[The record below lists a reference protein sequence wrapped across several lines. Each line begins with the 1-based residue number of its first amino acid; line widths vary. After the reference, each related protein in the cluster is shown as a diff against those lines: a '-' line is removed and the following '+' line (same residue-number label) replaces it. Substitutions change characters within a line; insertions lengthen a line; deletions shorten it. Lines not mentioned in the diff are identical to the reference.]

1 MHRGQQEKSKGVMTD
16 SGDEEVGGIVSFSG
30 AGGVVLAGAQPA
42 RHEGGAAAHGC
53 TGEACEARG
62 KGLQDGVEVPELLQ
76 SREVDFEG
84 DQEVDDEVDMGLYT
98 ANVTREKC
106 EAAMTAEVE
115 GRQGGQIQIASPGRR
130 GE

>member
-1 MHRGQQEKSKGVMTD
+1 MHGGQQDESKGVMTD
-16 SGDEEVGGIVSFSG
+16 SGDEEVGGIVFHSG
-30 AGGVVLAGAQPA
+30 AGGAVLVGAQPA
-42 RHEGGAAAHGC
+42 HHEAGAAAHGC

-62 KGLQDGVEVPELLQ
+62 MGLQDGAEVPELLQ
-76 SREVDFEG
+76 SKEVHFEG

-98 ANVTREKC
+98 ANVPREKR

-115 GRQGGQIQIASPGRR
+115 GREGGQIQIASLGRG